1 VHSLKTKVL
10 CTPSTSLAVVA
21 RGPRPARGGGYITHR
36 TRTLLISS
44 CTVHTRT
51 GRAARALGRVPPG
64 PALGAGWPSRLG
76 RRHHR
81 PPRAGPREKAV
92 TGACVKDPA
101 HSHISR
107 AERISNPRVTTRA
120 SYTLLVLLTEPRNI
134 TVPIDRITSSDQGS
148 VDPVHGP
155 PCQDGS
161 PSHVSLREFGEAIEH
176 PLREALH
183 RTMARVRLQ
192 D

>member
-1 VHSLKTKVL
+1 MCMCMVRGLRPHTCAQPTRDYARKLHAT
-10 CTPSTSLAVVA
+10 CTSD
-21 RGPRPARGGGYITHR
+21 G
-36 TRTLLISS
+36 
-44 CTVHTRT
+44 
-51 GRAARALGRVPPG
+51 
-64 PALGAGWPSRLG
+64 
-76 RRHHR
+76 
-81 PPRAGPREKAV
+81 
-92 TGACVKDPA
+92 
-101 HSHISR
+101 
-107 AERISNPRVTTRA
+107 
-120 SYTLLVLLTEPRNI
+120 TETF

-161 PSHVSLREFGEAIEH
+161 PCHVSLREFGEAIEH